1 MLRFTLRRVG
11 ISLLVML
18 GASAL
23 LFWLVTLSG
32 DPLADLRESN
42 AENRATLMNARI
54 ETMDLDVP
62 WWTRYGSWLLGVGRC
77 FALSCDLG
85 TTRNGV
91 DVVQLMGNAAVTT
104 LRLVVLSTLL
114 AIVVGVAVGILT
126 AIRQYSG
133 FDYAVTLLA
142 FLFFSLPVFW
152 AAVLLK
158 EYGAIRFNNWI
169 ADPDI
174 SPLTIVLVGLGGGL
188 LLQAIVGGTL
198 RRRLL
203 TGGGGALYVVT
214 TLAVF
219 SANGWFREPPA
230 GVVPATGLLLVGGVA
245 CAVLMTAL
253 VSGLANKRVLA
264 ASLTTAVVGVVAT
277 LVLRDVIDDP
287 SHPIVLLGLG
297 ALWAGVALV
306 IGRLM
311 GGYSRKQA
319 MLVSFVTATVFAVL
333 VGASKVVEYWGS
345 YLALQARPIST
356 IGASTPGFVGTFWED
371 AIDKGTQLLLPTIL
385 LTLISVASYSRYTRS
400 SMLDVL
406 EQDYVRTARSKG
418 LSERT
423 VITRHAFRN
432 ALIPITT
439 IVAFD
444 FAGLIGGAVITEQ
457 VFGWKGM
464 GELFKTGLTQVDPVP
479 VMAFFLVTG
488 SAAILMN
495 LLADIAYGFLDPR
508 IRR

>member
-1 MLRFTLRRVG
+1 MF
-11 ISLLVML
+11 

-32 DPLADLRESN
+32 DALADLRESN
-42 AENRATLMNARI
+42 ADNRQTLMNARI
-54 ETMDLDVP
+54 TTMNLDVP
-62 WWTRYGSWLLGVGRC
+62 WWQRYGMWLGGVAKC
-77 FALSCDLG
+77 FTLNCELG

-91 DVVQLMGNAAVTT
+91 DVQQLMGNAAVTT
-104 LRLVVLSTLL
+104 LRLVLLATLL

-133 FDYAVTLLA
+133 FDYTVTLLA

-158 EYGAIRFNNWI
+158 EYGAIRFNNWM
-169 ADPDI
+169 ADPQI
-174 SPLTIVLVGLGGGL
+174 STFVLLALALVLAFVVQSIIGGD
-188 LLQAIVGGTL
+188 A
-198 RRRLL
+198 RRRLI
-203 TGGGGALYVVT
+203 TGVVAFAWIAGS
-214 TLAVF
+214 LWYF
-219 SANGWFREPPA
+219 ESSGWFRDPSI
-230 GVVPATGLLLVGGVA
+230 GLVPILLVGCGA
-245 CAVLMTAL
+245 AVLTTAL
-253 VSGLANKRVLA
+253 VADLSNKKVLYA
-264 ASLTTAVVGVVAT
+264 ALTTAVVGVLA
-277 LVLRDVIDDP
+277 
-287 SHPIVLLGLG
+287 SVLLG
-297 ALWAGVALV
+297 GVLENPSSPLV
-306 IGRLM
+306 LVGLYVLTVLVSVAIGWLL
-311 GGYSRKQA
+311 GGYSRRQA
-319 MLVSFVTATVFAVL
+319 ILVAFVTGTIVSLVVFISHLAD
-333 VGASKVVEYWGS
+333 AWGS
-345 YLALQARPIST
+345 YLGLQPRPIAT
-356 IGASTPGFVGTFWED
+356 IGASTPGFEGTFWED
-371 AIDKGTQLLLPTIL
+371 LLDKGTQLVLPTIL
-385 LTLISVASYSRYTRS
+385 LMLISVASYSRYTRS
-400 SMLDVL
+400 SMLEVM
-406 EQDYVRTARSKG
+406 EQDYVRTARAKG

-464 GELFKTGLTQVDPVP
+464 GELFRTGLMQTDPIP

-495 LLADIAYGFLDPR
+495 LLADIAYAYLDPR